1 MSNREQQ
8 FKIAIRKFSPFEAA
22 IQKQWT
28 LFAQQT
34 GSPLQLYTEALDL
47 QPLEEQL
54 FANGGL
60 KNGSWDVAFISTD
73 WLAQAHQA
81 DALVDLTPYLA
92 ANPPDDFAAGW
103 SNSLLRMQRFGEVTL
118 GLPYHDGPEVLIYR
132 QDLFDDAAQKAA
144 FERQFRRPLTL
155 PATWEE
161 FRQLAHFF
169 TRPADNL
176 YGTVFAAYPDG
187 HNTVYDFCLQL
198 WTRGGQ
204 LLDASGAVTLDSAEA
219 AEALT
224 FYRELLNDSA
234 AIHPQSRQMDS
245 VQSGLALMNGEV
257 ALAIN
262 WFGFASMCETLAESK
277 VKGKIAIAPIP
288 RTPPHP
294 SVSLNVY
301 WVLAIGS
308 GSPHPDMAYQFI
320 RFCASAAMDKL
331 MTLEGGIGCRKST
344 WRDPDVNDSIPFYQD
359 LEHLHENARELPRH
373 PEWPKIAHVI
383 DEMMLGAINTDAPI
397 RQLLKTAEQKA
408 RALFG

>member
-1 MSNREQQ
+1 M
-8 FKIAIRKFSPFEAA
+8 
-22 IQKQWT
+22 
-28 LFAQQT
+28 
-34 GSPLQLYTEALDL
+34 
-47 QPLEEQL
+47 EEQL

-92 ANPPDDFAAGW
+92 TDPPDDFAASW
-103 SNSLLRMQRFGEVTL
+103 TELLLRMQRFDAVTL

-132 QDLFDDAAQKAA
+132 RDLFDDAAQKAA
-144 FERQFRRPLTL
+144 FERQFQRPLTL

-198 WTRGGQ
+198 WTRGGE
-204 LLDASGAVTLDSAEA
+204 LLDASGAVTLDTAEA

-234 AIHPQSRQMDS
+234 AIHPRSRQMDS
-245 VQSGLALMNGEV
+245 VKSGLALMNGEV

-308 GSPHPDMAYQFI
+308 GSPHQDIAYQFI

-373 PEWPKIAHVI
+373 PEWPKIAQVI

-397 RQLLKTAEQKA
+397 RQLLKIAEQKV